1 MSNQLL
7 YKIDGLIEGQV
18 IKRPSL
24 YVKSPYVSD
33 IKITS
38 KEENNASILAH
49 SPSLGCCGLADAG
62 ATVLM
67 VPSSSNS
74 KPKNVLGL
82 QCEYTVYLSKIE
94 NNICVGI
101 HPKMAEKLVKSAL
114 EKNYV
119 SCLKNIKS
127 LRSETSI
134 YIKEKVDSRFDF
146 SGLDENGIPF
156 IMEVK
161 NVPLADYEDCDKKER
176 TKMNFSDRNFN
187 EKVAYFPDGYR
198 KTTYDPVSPRA
209 LKHIQELTYLKK
221 EEPKFRCI
229 MCYVIQRTDV
239 NRFQASVIDPQYRKA
254 FCEARDAGVEIIT
267 MVVKWTPDGS
277 AYFIRDDLPISC

>member
-1 MSNQLL
+1 MSNKLL
-7 YKIDGLIEGQV
+7 YKIDGLVEGQV

-24 YVKSPYVSD
+24 YVRSPYVSD
-33 IKITS
+33 IKT
-38 KEENNASILAH
+38 EENDGSILAH

-62 ATVLM
+62 ATILM
-67 VPSSSNS
+67 IPSLSKS
-74 KPKNVLGL
+74 KPKNELGL
-82 QCEYTVYLSKIE
+82 QCEYSIYLSKIE
-94 NNICVGI
+94 NDVYVGI
-101 HPKMAEKLVKSAL
+101 HPKMAEKLVKSAI
-114 EKNYV
+114 ENNCI

-127 LRSETSI
+127 LRQETSI
-134 YIKEKVDSRFDF
+134 YIKDKVDSRFDF

-176 TKMNFSDRNFN
+176 TKMDFSNRPFDS
-187 EKVAYFPDGYR
+187 KVAYFPDGYR

-239 NRFQASVIDPQYRKA
+239 NRFQASVIDPQYRDA
-254 FCEARDAGVEIIT
+254 FCKARDAGVEIIT
-267 MVVKWTPDGS
+267 MVIKWTADGS
-277 AYFIRDDLPISC
+277 AYFVRDDLPISC

>member
-33 IKITS
+33 IKI
-38 KEENNASILAH
+38 KENTNSILAH

-62 ATVLM
+62 ATILM
-67 VPSSSNS
+67 FPSSSNS
-74 KPKNVLGL
+74 KPKNELGL

-94 NNICVGI
+94 NNIYVGI
-101 HPKMAEKLVKSAL
+101 HPKMAEKLVKSAI
-114 EKNYV
+114 EKNYM

-127 LRSETSI
+127 LRQETSI
-134 YIKEKVDSRFDF
+134 YIKDKVDSRFDF
-146 SGLDENGIPF
+146 SGLDENGVPF

-176 TKMNFSDRNFN
+176 TKMDFSNRNFN

-254 FCEARDAGVEIIT
+254 FYEAHDAGVEIIT

-277 AYFIRDDLPISC
+277 AYFVCDDLPISY